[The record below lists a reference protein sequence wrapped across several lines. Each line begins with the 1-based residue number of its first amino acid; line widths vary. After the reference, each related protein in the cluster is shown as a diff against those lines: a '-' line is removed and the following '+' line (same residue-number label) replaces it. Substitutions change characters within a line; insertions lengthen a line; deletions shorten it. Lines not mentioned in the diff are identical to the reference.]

1 MSALFACGGGC
12 GIAECVEDDQVWNG
26 CGNACGARATD
37 DGDVRVRIIGGTLPV
52 ASAVVADRPPR
63 PVSPQKAMSHEV
75 ARLYFLLSPDHDVG
89 IGVRSGPSLDAERTG
104 GGVFPGDV
112 VVGSHVQVVG
122 GVPFLHLAD
131 DSGWVFCEHPE
142 TGKKLLQPI
151 TEEEAML
158 IIAALD
164 SDETNADAAGFDE
177 VDEGDSDR

>member
-1 MSALFACGGGC
+1 MD
-12 GIAECVEDDQVWNG
+12 CVEDDQVWAG
-26 CGNACGARATD
+26 CGNCGARATD
-37 DGDVRVRIIGGTLPV
+37 DGDVRVRIIGGSLPV
-52 ASAVVADRPPR
+52 ASAVVAGPPPADVS
-63 PVSPQKAMSHEV
+63 PVSPRKALSHEV

-89 IGVRSGPSLDAERTG
+89 IGVRAGPSLTAERTG

-164 SDETNADAAGFDE
+164 SDETNTDAAGFDE